1 MAASLRKMC
10 GDPSELQAVRGL
22 AVVRLILESWLI
34 RREGARRE
42 RAAHTALTFLTF
54 VALAS
59 AFPQA
64 SIAASTDSAAVI
76 ARIGDTSINRAE
88 FDQTL
93 EIAARRKFFH
103 GKVPDGAM
111 AELQREVA
119 RSMVDNVLL
128 VREARRRGFT
138 PDVESVKRTISEYE
152 ARYKASEQW
161 QTRRAALLPK
171 LQKQLETDS
180 LIQQIHKK
188 IHDVAEPDAAQL
200 QSYYAANLDKFA
212 EPERARVSTILLK
225 VDASALRPIWD
236 KSRTEAADLVKKL
249 RTGAD
254 FAQQARQRSGDES
267 AANGGDMGYLHRGM
281 LAEPAQLVVDKLKI
295 KEISEPV
302 TLLQG
307 VAIFRL
313 DERKPSMQNPL
324 AKVEPRAR
332 ELWRREQGERA
343 WQALALTLR
352 KATANSIDES
362 SFLPMLSAVVLAKEP
377 PKAK

>member
-1 MAASLRKMC
+1 M
-10 GDPSELQAVRGL
+10 
-22 AVVRLILESWLI
+22 VRLILESWLI

-93 EIAARRKFFH
+93 EIAARRKFYH

-225 VDASALRPIWD
+225 VEASALRPIWD

-313 DERKPSMQNPL
+313 DERKPSLQNPL

-352 KATANSIDES
+352 KATANSVDES
-362 SFLPMLSAVVLAKEP
+362 SFLPMLSAVDLAKEP